1 LTKEAKMIEEV
12 LLRWEWQPRE
22 DAVLV
27 EKAWLKGVYP
37 HFEGK
42 VFFSIMLWNEKY
54 SGRETSK
61 LARNKRD

>member
-42 VFFSIMLWNEKY
+42 VFFSIML
-54 SGRETSK
+54 
-61 LARNKRD
+61 